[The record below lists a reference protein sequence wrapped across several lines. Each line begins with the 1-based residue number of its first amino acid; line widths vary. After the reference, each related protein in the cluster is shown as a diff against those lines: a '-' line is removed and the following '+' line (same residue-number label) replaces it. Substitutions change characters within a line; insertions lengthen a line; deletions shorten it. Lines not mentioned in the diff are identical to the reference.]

1 MKKVSY
7 TLFAASLILLLIYP
21 RYTKADESEGAGQKD
36 ARAIK
41 EVNATGAHMLIEKN
55 RDNPDFIILDVRT
68 AEEYSDGHIENSL
81 NLDYK
86 SDSFKDEVGKLDK
99 SKTYL
104 VHCRSGRR
112 SEAASKIMEETG
124 FLNIYE
130 LDGGI
135 KGWEETGF
143 PVTK

>member
-1 MKKVSY
+1 MKKITI
-7 TLFAASLILLLIYP
+7 TLITASLILLLPYP
-21 RYTKADESEGAGQKD
+21 QYTKAYESENVEQKD
-36 ARAIK
+36 AQVV
-41 EVNATGAHMLIEKN
+41 EHVNPTDAHILIEKN

-68 AEEYSDGHIENSL
+68 SEEYSDGHIENSL
-81 NLDYK
+81 NIDYK
-86 SDSFKDEVGKLDK
+86 SESFKEEVGKLGK

-124 FLNIYE
+124 FLNIYQLE
-130 LDGGI
+130 GGI
-135 KGWEETGF
+135 QAWEEIGF